1 MDDFVLSNLQESR
14 NEWCSRLVSIFCPL
28 VIEGMKSIFN
38 EAWKICHDTN
48 EPAKYLMTFQNFLS
62 RVPKWNSVIVEEER
76 KRIIERSGCNYLEDL
91 IACVHIIQLKVLTCI
106 RVGNKQKKIDIT
118 IPKLDHFIHKV
129 YIQVARKLYVN
140 IYLFE
145 KNISPLQTQKNGRE
159 LELIVQE
166 CILTTIRES
175 IPTEEIIRAYMDE
188 SVEHEEEVTIEPF
201 AEPVVEGSGADGGSG
216 GSGGGSGAGGSD
228 GGGAGGSGGS
238 GELPRLQDDM
248 PVIQPRVADLD
259 DKEVVTKLSFDD
271 IDMVLDGGGK
281 VVPVNAPKTLERLE
295 EISVS
300 NALQRKLEEEDDDM
314 DERIQ
319 IHSDSLDLGGLG
331 MVMDVGGGTGGGAG
345 GGVVKDD
352 HVDPSLLG
360 IENL

>member
-1 MDDFVLSNLQESR
+1 
-14 NEWCSRLVSIFCPL
+14 
-28 VIEGMKSIFN
+28 
-38 EAWKICHDTN
+38 
-48 EPAKYLMTFQNFLS
+48 MTFQNFLS

-201 AEPVVEGSGADGGSG
+201 AEPVVEGSDAGAG
-216 GSGGGSGAGGSD
+216 GSGGGGVGGSD
-228 GGGAGGSGGS
+228 GGAGAGGS

-331 MVMDVGGGTGGGAG
+331 MVMDVGGGTGAGAG
-345 GGVVKDD
+345 AGAGVVKDD
-352 HVDPSLLG
+352 HVDLSLLG